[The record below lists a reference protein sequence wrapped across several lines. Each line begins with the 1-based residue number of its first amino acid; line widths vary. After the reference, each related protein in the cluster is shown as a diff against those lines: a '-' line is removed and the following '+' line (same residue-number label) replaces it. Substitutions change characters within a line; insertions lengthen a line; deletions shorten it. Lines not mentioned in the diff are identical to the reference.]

1 MSTLLLSHPVCLA
14 HETGTGHPEHPGR
27 LTAVLDA
34 LGEVGFSGLLRQQAP
49 LASTEQLCLAHTPQ
63 YVQSVLAAIP
73 DSGLLALDG
82 DTIIGS
88 QSGLA
93 ARAAAGAVIAAV
105 DAVFMAKADNV
116 FCATRPPGHHAEHDR
131 AMGFC
136 LFNSIAIGARHA
148 IAKHGCKRVAIAD
161 FDVHHGN
168 GTQDIFYSDPAVFYA
183 STHQMPLYPGTG
195 AGDQTGSG
203 NIHNVPLAP
212 GSGSSAFRD
221 AWKILLASIEKHA
234 PDLILVSAGFD
245 AHEHDPLAGLRVQ
258 TDDFQWLAQSLLRLA
273 GKCCNAR
280 LVSVLEGGYNEQVL
294 GECAAGHVRSLMS
307 AATET

>member
-1 MSTLLLSHPVCLA
+1 MTGLIHEPSLMAA
-14 HETGTGHPEHPGR
+14 HDKVGHAEHAGR
-27 LTAVLDA
+27 LALVAMDSLQPNVELRGATDAELLAV
-34 LGEVGFSGLLRQQAP
+34 
-49 LASTEQLCLAHTPQ
+49 HTPSHLQ
-63 YVQSVLAAIP
+63 AVAAKCASGGGMLDPDTYCGPESEAIARAVAGGLIDLSCGVL
-73 DSGLLALDG
+73 SGAF
-82 DTIIGS
+82 TN
-88 QSGLA
+88 GLA
-93 ARAAAGAVIAAV
+93 IV
-105 DAVFMAKADNV
+105 
-116 FCATRPPGHHAEHDR
+116 RPPGHHVTGNQ
-131 AMGFC
+131 AMGFG
-136 LFNSIAIGARHA
+136 LYNTVAVAAAALRSRGVA
-148 IAKHGCKRVAIAD
+148 RVAIID

-258 TDDFQWLAQSLLRLA
+258 TDDFQWLVQSLLQLA

-294 GECAAGHVRSLMS
+294 GECAADHVRSLMS
-307 AATET
+307 AAKET